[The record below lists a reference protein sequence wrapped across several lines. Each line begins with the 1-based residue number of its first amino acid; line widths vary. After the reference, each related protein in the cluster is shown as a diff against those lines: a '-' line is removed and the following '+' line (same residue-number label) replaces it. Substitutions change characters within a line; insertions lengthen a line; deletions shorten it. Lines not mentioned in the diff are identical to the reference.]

1 LVIDTSADVI
11 TAEIV
16 DDVLSAVVASV
27 DVVVIVAVF
36 VIVAPF
42 GRFAPALN
50 TSTKVSAV
58 PFVTVGA
65 VQVTVPPPN
74 AQLNAAGPDA
84 LLALTN
90 VIPGG
95 TESLT
100 VTLWASFGPA
110 SMIVIVYVTLVPAV
124 TDAGPVF
131 VIDTS
136 AGGLTTVLAAEAV
149 LLPSVGS
156 FVVDDTRAEFVKTVP
171 LVAAA
176 GIWITSTKV
185 SMEIAPTLAAKQVTT
200 PALCAQVK
208 PSGLVATLTETKLVV
223 GGIVSDT
230 VTFCA
235 GFGPLLIIVIVYVAF
250 VPDMTDAGP
259 TFVIARSADGVIAVV
274 VAVDELLAGFPS
286 AVAEITFA
294 VFDIIVLFGTLPICR
309 TSTKVSTSPFTT
321 VGALQV
327 STATATPQLKAP
339 APDEWLAD
347 TKLVPAGKV
356 SLTET
361 VDALFGPLLMMV
373 MV

>member
-1 LVIDTSADVI
+1 MFCPAVTVAGPVLVIDTSADVI
-11 TAEIV
+11 TAEVV

-74 AQLNAAGPDA
+74 VQLNAAGPDA

-90 VIPGG
+90 VIPDG

-124 TDAGPVF
+124 TAAGPTF

-136 AGGLTTVLAAEAV
+136 AGRLETVLADEEVLFEGFGSLVLDEIVAV
-149 LLPSVGS
+149 
-156 FVVDDTRAEFVKTVP
+156 FVNVVP

-176 GIWITSTKV
+176 GICIVSTK
-185 SMEIAPTLAAKQVTT
+185 M
-200 PALCAQVK
+200 
-208 PSGLVATLTETKLVV
+208 
-223 GGIVSDT
+223 
-230 VTFCA
+230 
-235 GFGPLLIIVIVYVAF
+235 
-250 VPDMTDAGP
+250 
-259 TFVIARSADGVIAVV
+259 
-274 VAVDELLAGFPS
+274 
-286 AVAEITFA
+286 
-294 VFDIIVLFGTLPICR
+294 
-309 TSTKVSTSPFTT
+309 ST
-321 VGALQV
+321 
-327 STATATPQLKAP
+327 
-339 APDEWLAD
+339 
-347 TKLVPAGKV
+347 
-356 SLTET
+356 
-361 VDALFGPLLMMV
+361 
-373 MV
+373 